1 MIDCKNG
8 IKLYYHRCS
17 GGFKPWVVNLIYL
30 VLQTLI
36 SKKNVENE
44 ENEVDIVFLRYAVS
58 AIMVYFSKYLTYS
71 TSNVQLSEEPIEWP
85 NYADKK
91 SAQLKAINS
100 K

>member
-1 MIDCKNG
+1 M
-8 IKLYYHRCS
+8 
-17 GGFKPWVVNLIYL
+17 
-30 VLQTLI
+30 
-36 SKKNVENE
+36 
-44 ENEVDIVFLRYAVS
+44 DIVFLRYAVS

-100 K
+100 KYTIIFLLLFDEYNIWYINKLNSFSSLE

>member
-1 MIDCKNG
+1 M
-8 IKLYYHRCS
+8 
-17 GGFKPWVVNLIYL
+17 

-36 SKKNVENE
+36 SKKHVENE

-91 SAQLKAINS
+91 SAQHKAINS
-100 K
+100 KYTIMFFVVIRWI